1 MLKCLFVGCKSCKM
15 YGMFYIN
22 DKPAAQFL
30 YTETIKLYCTILY
43 CKIIAM
49 KTTPLVSP
57 LFSERETER
66 PDVQGQCISQS
77 VI

>member
-1 MLKCLFVGCKSCKM
+1 MTSRKPNFSTQRQSSC
-15 YGMFYIN
+15 IV
-22 DKPAAQFL
+22 
-30 YTETIKLYCTILY
+30 LY